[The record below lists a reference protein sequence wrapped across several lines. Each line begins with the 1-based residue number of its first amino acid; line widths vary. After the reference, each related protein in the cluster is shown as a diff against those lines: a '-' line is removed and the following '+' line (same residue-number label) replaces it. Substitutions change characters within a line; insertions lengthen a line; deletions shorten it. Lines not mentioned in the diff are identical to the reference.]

1 MAERGRPAVRLRF
14 SEDLEPR
21 YRADLRRQL
30 RPVRV
35 FLLAS
40 IAAGFGLAP
49 FQEVSVFRTPPELQG
64 ILLEFL
70 AETITPLALVAAALT
85 YFRAQQILTQAFQ
98 SATVVCTFA
107 GVLAL
112 RYFALTTSFEYP
124 AGMLGT
130 AAIAVAVFGGFG
142 WFRLLP
148 ALLVFF
154 VAGIAQEFVLAPAG
168 GTPVLSTHLLLY
180 SLIISAL
187 GSYTNEVLRRRNWL
201 SHSIAA
207 RLARIDVLTGLSNR
221 ADFERRFE
229 VSFSSGRRERKG
241 IAVMVLDL
249 DDFKRIND
257 RYGHAA
263 GDRALRAIG
272 EALAKSAARR
282 PLDICARSGGEE
294 FVVVWHD
301 VSAAAVPM
309 LAEQVLDAIRAISL
323 PVEKSAEPLSLT
335 ASAGACWTV
344 PDDSTLAENLLHEA
358 DRLMYGAK
366 TAGRNRAYF
375 AEYGR
380 PPSP

>member
-14 SEDLEPR
+14 SGGLEPR
-21 YRADLRRQL
+21 YRTDLRRQL
-30 RPVRV
+30 RPIRV
-35 FLLAS
+35 FMLVT
-40 IAAGFGLAP
+40 IAIGFGLLP

-70 AETITPLALVAAALT
+70 AETLTPLALVAAALT
-85 YFRAQQILTQAFQ
+85 YFRAWQILTQAFQ
-98 SATVVCTFA
+98 SATVVCTLA
-107 GVLAL
+107 GVFVL
-112 RYFALTTSFEYP
+112 RHFALTTSFEYP

-130 AAIAVAVFGGFG
+130 AAIAIAVFGGFG

-154 VAGIAQEFVLAPAG
+154 SASIAQEFVLAPAG
-168 GTPVLSTHLLLY
+168 GTPVLFAYVLIY
-180 SLIISAL
+180 SLVISVL
-187 GSYTNEVLRRRNWL
+187 GSYVNEVLRRRNWL
-201 SHSIAA
+201 SHAVAA
-207 RLARIDVLTGLSNR
+207 RLARVDVLTGLSNR

-229 VSFSSGRRERKG
+229 VSFSSARRDRCG
-241 IAVMVLDL
+241 IAVMLLDL
-249 DDFKRIND
+249 DDFKSIND
-257 RYGHAA
+257 RYGHAT

-282 PLDICARSGGEE
+282 PLDICARNGGEE

-301 VSAAAVPM
+301 VSAATVPTLM
-309 LAEQVLDAIRAISL
+309 EQVLDAIRAIRV
-323 PVEKSAEPLSLT
+323 PVEQSAGPLSLT

-344 PDDSTLAENLLHEA
+344 PGDSTLAENLLHEA

-380 PPSP
+380 PSP